1 MAGVKLSNPLV
12 KVMKSL
18 RKPRSSGN
26 SHWPSR
32 VLDTLET
39 KYHLRPEEMLRLW
52 YIRERVSGGKYGKES
67 LLIYD
72 RMQALEQQVSIKN
85 SSDLYTNTD
94 LLLFTGNLFW
104 DGSVRLEKVGGSQN
118 N

>member
-1 MAGVKLSNPLV
+1 MVTGILDNPLV

-18 RKPRSSGN
+18 RKPKSYGN
-26 SHWPSR
+26 SHWPSH
-32 VLDTLET
+32 VLDALET
-39 KYHLRPEEMLRLW
+39 RYHLRPEEMLRLW
-52 YIRERVSGGKYGKES
+52 YVRERVAGGKYGKES

-72 RMQALEQQVSIKN
+72 RIQALEKKVPIKT
-85 SSDLYTNTD
+85 SSDLHANSD

-104 DGSVRLEKVGGSQN
+104 DGSVILEKVSRSQN